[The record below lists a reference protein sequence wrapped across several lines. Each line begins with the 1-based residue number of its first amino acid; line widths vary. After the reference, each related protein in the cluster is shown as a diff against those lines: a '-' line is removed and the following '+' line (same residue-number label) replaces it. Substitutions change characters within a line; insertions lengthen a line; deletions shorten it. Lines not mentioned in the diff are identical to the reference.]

1 MKNLKL
7 SLTGDLGSGKSTVGE
22 ILTKKLNLKKVSI
35 GEILRELATEN
46 GMDVV
51 EFNKY
56 METHPEFDNALDDK
70 LKTYE
75 IKDGNYLFD
84 SRLAWHF
91 VPSSFAVYMKAD
103 IKTSAKRIFNADR
116 TTEIYSSLLDA
127 ENKIKNRRI
136 SEEQRYKTL
145 YNVDISDMNNYDF
158 VIDTDD
164 KSPEE
169 IALQIEKAFLSWINK
184 KGV

>member
-7 SLTGDLGSGKSTVGE
+7 SLTGDLGSGKTTVGE
-22 ILTKKLNLKKVSI
+22 ILTKKFNLKKVSI
-35 GEILRELATEN
+35 GEILRELASEN

-56 METHPEFDNALDDK
+56 METHPEFDSLLDNK

-75 IKDGNYLFD
+75 NKDGNYLFD

-103 IKTSAKRIFNADR
+103 IKTSAERIYSADR
-116 TTEIYSSLLDA
+116 ITEVYSSVLDA
-127 ENKIKNRRI
+127 EEKIKSRRI
-136 SEEQRYKTL
+136 SEAQRYKSL
-145 YNVDISDMNNYDF
+145 YNVDIMDFSNYDF

-164 KSPEE
+164 KTPMQ
-169 IALQIEKAFLSWINK
+169 IALEIEKAFLVWLNK
-184 KGV
+184 KEV